1 MNTVAADVVGRIA
14 EVVRRPAATLRMDT
28 ELAAVAPDSFV
39 LVEIV
44 IDLQEEF
51 GVRFEH
57 DDMTG
62 LRTVA
67 DVVGLLER
75 RLAR

>member
-1 MNTVAADVVGRIA
+1 MTTVAADVVGRIA
-14 EVVRRPAATLRMDT
+14 EVVRRPAATLRPDT

-44 IDLQEEF
+44 IELQEEF

-62 LRTVA
+62 LHTVG
-67 DVVGLLER
+67 DVVALLER
-75 RLAR
+75 RLGE